1 MYLFI
6 NALEMTDF
14 DIYILLEI
22 LNRLALSSLNLTNYK
37 NPLYVVC
44 ILMKK
49 IVFLYNLSNHTTPLF
64 IPHFPSL
71 MSSNSLLLVS
81 KSKILYTILFIPMKF
96 FSYIYKL
103 SPLQILSNIYPTTVT
118 LIFFNKAPN
127 RELVQSL
134 ECVSY
139 LSHSILTIA

>member
-1 MYLFI
+1 
-6 NALEMTDF
+6 MTDF

-22 LNRLALSSLNLTNYK
+22 LNRLSLSSLNLTNYE

-49 IVFLYNLSNHTTPLF
+49 IVFLYNSSNHTTPLF

-118 LIFFNKAPN
+118 LIFFNEAPN

-139 LSHSILTIA
+139 LNHSVLTIA

>member
-22 LNRLALSSLNLTNYK
+22 LNRLALSSLNLTNYE

-49 IVFLYNLSNHTTPLF
+49 IVFLYNLSNHTTLLF

-71 MSSNSLLLVS
+71 MSSDSLLLVS
-81 KSKILYTILFIPMKF
+81 KSKILYTILSIPMKF
-96 FSYIYKL
+96 FSYIYK
-103 SPLQILSNIYPTTVT
+103 
-118 LIFFNKAPN
+118 
-127 RELVQSL
+127 
-134 ECVSY
+134 SY
-139 LSHSILTIA
+139 LLFKSFQISTQPLSL